1 MSIDTK
7 TQLLRSVRQRR
18 YVNKDFQSFRADLLQ
33 YARTHYGTKIQD
45 FSEASMGGV
54 LLDFAAFVGDVQSFY
69 LDHQFS
75 ELFPSTAV
83 ESANIERALRESG
96 VKIVGASPAVAEVTF
111 FVEVPAKKVGTE
123 LIADPSL
130 LPVILQDSVVTSD
143 SGVRFFLTEDI
154 DYALTDDEG
163 DLVAT
168 STVATVASDGS
179 PATFALSAPGVCIS
193 GEVTVESFQ
202 IPPTFVPF
210 RKIVLANADI
220 TEVMTVT
227 DTLGNVYYEVDSLTQ
242 DTVFK
247 RIPNRA
253 RDGSLVKESIEVVPA
268 PYRYVRSMDPVS
280 RLVTLQFGGG
290 SAETIDDDIIPDP
303 SEFALPLYGKKTF
316 TRFTID
322 PNRLLQTRTQGVAA
336 SDTTLRVTYRHGG
349 GLSHNVEA
357 DTIVNV
363 TTLVMKFQNNPAAA
377 AANLVKSSVEATNAA
392 KAAGGS
398 DAPSLDDLRDII
410 PSARNSQSRI
420 VTREDLL
427 ARVYMMPSN
436 FGRVFRA
443 GLRSNPNNPL
453 AAQLFIVSRDAQQ
466 KLIVAPDTLKKNLA
480 LFLNE
485 SRLISDA
492 IDIMDA
498 RVLDVGLDF
507 EVVVDPSNNKKLVV
521 QQVISKLKQFFNVR
535 NFQIDQP
542 IIMSDVFNVVFNNPG
557 VVAVNSIVLKGL
569 DGTVQNRSYSTEQFD
584 VRANTVKGM
593 VVGPPGSIFE
603 MRYPSFDI
611 QGAAV

>member
-1 MSIDTK
+1 MAIDTK
-7 TQLLRSVRQRR
+7 TQLLKSVRTRR
-18 YVNKDFQSFRADLLQ
+18 YLNKDFPSLRADLLQ
-33 YARTHYGTKIQD
+33 YARTHYGDRIKD

-111 FVEVPAKKVGTE
+111 FIEVPAKKVGTE
-123 LIADPSL
+123 LIADPAL
-130 LPVILQDSVVTSD
+130 LPVISQDTIVTAD
-143 SGVRFFLTEDI
+143 NGVRFFLTEDI
-154 DYALTDDEG
+154 DFTVTDENG
-163 DLVAT
+163 DLVA
-168 STVATVASDGS
+168 SSVVGSLAADGS
-179 PATFALSAPGVCIS
+179 PLSFVLSTSGICIS

-202 IPPTFVPF
+202 IPATFVPF

-242 DTVFK
+242 DTVFR

-253 RDGSLVKESIEVVPA
+253 RDGVLVKESIEVIPA
-268 PYRYVRSMDPVS
+268 PYRYTRSMDPVS

-316 TRFTID
+316 SRFTID
-322 PNRLLQTRTQGVAA
+322 PNRLLQTRTLGVAA

-349 GLSHNVEA
+349 GLGHNVEPN
-357 DTIVNV
+357 TIVNV
-363 TTLVMKFQNNPAAA
+363 TTLVMKFQNNPPAA
-377 AANLVKSSVEATNAA
+377 AANLVKSSVESANAGR
-392 KAAGGS
+392 AAGGA
-398 DAPSLDDLRDII
+398 DAPTLDDLRDII

-443 GLRSNPNNPL
+443 GLGSNPNNPL
-453 AAQLFIVSRDAQQ
+453 AAQLFIISRDAQQ

-492 IDIMDA
+492 IDILDA
-498 RVLDVGLDF
+498 RVIDVGLDF

-521 QQVISKLKQFFNVR
+521 QQVISKLKSFFNVR

-542 IIMSDVFNVVFNNPG
+542 IIMSDVFNVIFNNPG

-569 DGTVQNRSYSTEQFD
+569 DGLVQNRSYSTEQFD

-593 VVGPPGSIFE
+593 IIGPPGSIFE
-603 MRYPSFDI
+603 VRYPNFDL
-611 QGAAV
+611 QGAAI